1 MDETVGGADIGEL
14 DGAVAVGGEAV
25 GVGLCSLH
33 DDGGWRLLTD
43 GCTKK
48 EFRKTETA
56 ADLMFVN
63 IDLFSF
69 LHIS

>member
-14 DGAVAVGGEAV
+14 DGAVAVGGEGE
-25 GVGLCSLH
+25 GVGLCSLRH

-48 EFRKTETA
+48 EFRKTE
-56 ADLMFVN
+56 M
-63 IDLFSF
+63 
-69 LHIS
+69 